1 MNMLGTPPWLAAILL
16 IGTAIAAGLI
26 FGSEAVKRKKS
37 TRDHQLLMMGY
48 QLGIADAGYAY
59 TQNCTIDCNEIAL
72 EQNMTAFFKH
82 AEEQFEIMEPKLD
95 KILP

>member
-1 MNMLGTPPWLAAILL
+1 
-16 IGTAIAAGLI
+16 
-26 FGSEAVKRKKS
+26 
-37 TRDHQLLMMGY
+37 MMGY